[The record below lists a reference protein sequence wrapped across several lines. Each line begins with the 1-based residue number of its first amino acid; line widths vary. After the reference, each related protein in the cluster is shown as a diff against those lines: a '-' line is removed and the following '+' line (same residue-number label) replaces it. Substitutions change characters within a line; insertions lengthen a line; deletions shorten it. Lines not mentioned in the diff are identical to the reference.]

1 MIPKYGCLLLGLLTV
16 CGAAAQHPDD
26 EYYPYAARQEERT
39 PLLLTDSTLFY
50 RAVQTTSD
58 LYAEHTAFNLPYV
71 SVKRRGLNY
80 RDESASVGVVRLSS
94 RYFGAMRLLGAD
106 EVRYGGLAA
115 ADGTTGGLGGLRL
128 FRFADD
134 YPQAS
139 RYAAVSFTDRNY
151 LAGTRLSVT
160 EPLGR
165 GWSGTTALDAR
176 TGRDMHV
183 EGVFTNALT
192 ASLRA
197 AKRFGDDHNLSLT
210 LIVPPSVRGTRL
222 SSAEEAFRLTGDRLY
237 NPAWGFQHGKVRNSR
252 VRREFVPLAV
262 VSYRVPVSQS
272 TSLAADFAAEYG
284 MRKYSAL
291 GWYDARTP
299 MPDNYRYLPG
309 YTGDRETEQAWRA
322 GDARYTQ
329 IDWDELIAQNRMA
342 AGHAVYALEDR
353 AERLGDLNFSALFTT
368 ALDARLTL
376 RYGLVLRHARSR
388 NYKQMRDLLGA
399 EYITD
404 IDQYLVDDDTYS
416 NLLQNDLR
424 RPDRTIRKGGRF
436 GYDYALT
443 TRRADARLHAEY
455 RSDRF
460 RADLVLSLGAAAVCR
475 RGYYEKELFPGAQ
488 SYGRSRRVRFTPYT
502 LKATAGWAFS
512 PRSYLEASAAAEAVL
527 PDAADLFYQPQYNN
541 RVIDDPCPERR
552 YAAEINYSRTGET
565 LTLRFSAYLLAMF
578 DGVETR
584 RYYDDMAGVFCDMA
598 ATRIGRMACG
608 VEAAADIRLSYR
620 WSLSLAAS
628 AGRYKFI
635 RNPRITVI
643 SDVDNSV
650 VDARAV
656 SHLNGCT
663 PGGAPQLTTCA
674 ELGYFGPKGW
684 GFKTSAGYAGA
695 RYVEPSLLR
704 RTERIAR
711 QGGTTRE
718 MFDAFTRQQR
728 LGDAFTLDA
737 ALFKT
742 FWFDRSRLTA
752 SLILRNLLGDGNTV
766 YSAYESQRVR
776 RIRSGDTLCYAPH
789 ATRLTYAYPRSF
801 YLTVSYRF

>member
-1 MIPKYGCLLLGLLTV
+1 MLKSCCALLFLLFP
-16 CGAAAQHPDD
+16 CAAAAQYPGD
-26 EYYPYAARQEERT
+26 EYYPYAEREERRE
-39 PLLLTDSTLFY
+39 LLTTDSTLFY
-50 RAVQTTSD
+50 RAVQSPSD
-58 LYAEHTAFNLPYV
+58 LYGLRTGFNLPQV
-71 SVKRRGLNY
+71 ALRRRGLDYTLERTSLMGVAVSY
-80 RDESASVGVVRLSS
+80 RYLAAL
-94 RYFGAMRLLGAD
+94 RLLGA
-106 EVRYGGLAA
+106 EEQRYAGLAA
-115 ADGTTGGLGGLRL
+115 APGEPAAAGGMRA
-128 FRFADD
+128 FRFSDGE
-134 YPQAS
+134 PLQPFLAS
-139 RYAAVSFTDRNY
+139 VRFTDRNY
-151 LAGTRLSVT
+151 LVGAKAAVSASPGD
-160 EPLGR
+160 
-165 GWSGTTALDAR
+165 GWRISAALDAR
-176 TGRDMHV
+176 SGRDMHV
-183 EGVFTNALT
+183 EGVFTNAVT
-192 ASLRA
+192 AGLRLA
-197 AKRFGDDHNLSLT
+197 RRFGEGHELSVLC
-210 LIVPPSVRGTRL
+210 IVPPSVRGTRL
-222 SSAEEAFRLTGDRLY
+222 SSSEEAFTLTGDRLY
-237 NPAWGFQHGKVRNSR
+237 NPAWGWQDGRVRNSR
-252 VRREFVPLAV
+252 VRRETVPLALAA
-262 VSYRVPVSQS
+262 YAVPLSAS
-272 TSLAADFAAEYG
+272 TSFAATLAAEAGVA
-284 MRKYSAL
+284 KYSML
-291 GWYDARTP
+291 DWYDARTP

-376 RYGLVLRHARSR
+376 RYDLVLRHARSR

-752 SLILRNLLGDGNTV
+752 SLILRNLLGDGDTV

>member
-1 MIPKYGCLLLGLLTV
+1 
-16 CGAAAQHPDD
+16 
-26 EYYPYAARQEERT
+26 
-39 PLLLTDSTLFY
+39 
-50 RAVQTTSD
+50 
-58 LYAEHTAFNLPYV
+58 
-71 SVKRRGLNY
+71 
-80 RDESASVGVVRLSS
+80 
-94 RYFGAMRLLGAD
+94 
-106 EVRYGGLAA
+106 
-115 ADGTTGGLGGLRL
+115 
-128 FRFADD
+128 
-134 YPQAS
+134 
-139 RYAAVSFTDRNY
+139 
-151 LAGTRLSVT
+151 
-160 EPLGR
+160 
-165 GWSGTTALDAR
+165 
-176 TGRDMHV
+176 
-183 EGVFTNALT
+183 
-192 ASLRA
+192 
-197 AKRFGDDHNLSLT
+197 
-210 LIVPPSVRGTRL
+210 
-222 SSAEEAFRLTGDRLY
+222 
-237 NPAWGFQHGKVRNSR
+237 
-252 VRREFVPLAV
+252 
-262 VSYRVPVSQS
+262 
-272 TSLAADFAAEYG
+272 
-284 MRKYSAL
+284 
-291 GWYDARTP
+291 

-329 IDWDELIAQNRMA
+329 IDWDEMIAQNRMA

-353 AERLGDLNFSALFTT
+353 TERLGDLNFSALFTT

-424 RPDRTIRKGGRF
+424 RPGRTIRKGGRF

-552 YAAEINYSRTGET
+552 Y
-565 LTLRFSAYLLAMF
+565 
-578 DGVETR
+578 
-584 RYYDDMAGVFCDMA
+584 MA

-656 SHLNGCT
+656 SNLNGCT

-711 QGGTTRE
+711 QGGTTWE

-752 SLILRNLLGDGNTV
+752 SLILRNLLGDGDTV